1 MDLLNRETETLEQ
14 ESAAEA
20 GGRLAS
26 YVDEKTRVGDLLSLD
41 YSEAIILVHD
51 ALRQEV
57 RGLPMGCFLL
67 ATRIAPETKPDANEE
82 DTALILLRVIGHSSL
97 PNRTDADTWRFDA
110 ARRSIDSPEQ
120 WDADKKTDQFTL
132 NQLRHAGVRCSV
144 LGTFRYVS
152 NGGSWNL
159 TFGADISNFYSGQ
172 GMKVYKPV
180 GTALSEIVNFTKPMG
195 GSHPLAGKPVPV
207 GRVRYSSSEI
217 TVDQE
222 HENVSVHIEPT
233 DMLARRTAL
242 FGMSRSGKSNTIKTV
257 ASAIFN
263 LRKIDREKGRVGQL
277 IFDPNG
283 EYANENPQ
291 DQGCLRNVANTH
303 ADFQDDVVTYGLQ
316 PHPNDPR
323 RNITKFNFFGDT
335 LPQSRNPSKEEMDE
349 VLHSLYQ
356 GKQIIN
362 TALQE
367 ESGAYIRSFVNADIT
382 APPDADDFGVNTRYR
397 RALFVYK
404 SVLAAAGFERPE
416 NGITTKDLFNAKI
429 RKVMLAVPNMR
440 HYATHMENHH
450 EMSWDMAQNF
460 CRAFS
465 EWVKDKTFKD
475 FDTGYAEDR
484 NWSDDRFLGLLRIF
498 ENTRGLTTIQQTRQW
513 HGLNSTT
520 DYAEDIINH
529 IRAGRLVIFDQ
540 ALGDPD
546 MNEQAAARI
555 MRGLFR
561 SQQQAFVDPETDED
575 TGEIKAPPP
584 VIIYVEE
591 AHTLLPKG
599 SEADLKNIWARIAKE
614 GSKFNIGLVYSTQEP
629 STIQANILKNTDNWF
644 VAHLNNQDE
653 TRELKKY
660 YDFEMFVD
668 QILKVP
674 DTGFLR
680 MRCLSNPYI
689 VPVQINKFTA
699 ELPGDREVRQEFPV
713 LRNRPPANNRRG
725 RTDIDAL

>member
-20 GGRLAS
+20 GEKLSS
-26 YVDEKTRVGDLLSLD
+26 YINETTRVGDLLSLD

-67 ATRIAPETKPDANEE
+67 ATRIAPETRPAANEE

-97 PNRTDADTWRFDA
+97 PNRTDTDNWRFDA

-144 LGTFRYVS
+144 LGTFRYVK
-152 NGGSWNL
+152 NGNSWNF

-217 TVDQE
+217 EVDVN
-222 HENVSVHIEPT
+222 HENVPVHIEPT

-257 ASAIFN
+257 ASAIFS
-263 LRKIDREKGRVGQL
+263 LRKIDPRKGRVGQL

-291 DQGCLRNVANTH
+291 DQGCLRNVANTQ
-303 ADFQDDVVTYGLQ
+303 AACQGDVVTYGLQ
-316 PHPNDPR
+316 PHPNDPQ

-335 LPQSRNPSKEEMDE
+335 LPPSKNPSKQEMDE

-362 TALQE
+362 TALRE
-367 ESGAYIRSFVNADIT
+367 EPGAYIQSFVNADIT

-429 RKVMLAVPNMR
+429 RKAMLTVPNMR

-450 EMSWDMAQNF
+450 EMPWDMAQNF

-520 DYAEDIINH
+520 DYAEDIIDH

-599 SEADLKNIWARIAKE
+599 SESDLKNIWARIAKE

-653 TRELKKY
+653 THELKKY

-689 VPVQINKFTA
+689 VPVQIDKFTA
-699 ELPGDREVRQEFPV
+699 ESPSDGEEEQAGRRF
-713 LRNRPPANNRRG
+713 RPRPRR
-725 RTDIDAL
+725 TME